1 MQDKKPDALVSE
13 NGNLVT
19 VTTPEYVKDS
29 IKEAIDKHAASR
41 NHPYATHVEP
51 GFVTLSD
58 ETDSDSELT
67 AATSKAV
74 KKAYDL
80 ANTANQNALNN
91 NSNLYL
97 EKQQNGADIPDK
109 AEFIKNIGAVAAN
122 GGVYPGSF
130 QFQQVETTPKESN
143 PVRLVS
149 APHQE
154 SNKLVAYTSYGWYA
168 NNIQT
173 GVVRGGGAD
182 TLGYAVDI
190 NNKRVLVVKEDS
202 VTTGSI
208 HIRSGNYGGVISY
221 RDNGTYWRME
231 GTPDDESI
239 LLNFIDRNPDGS
251 NRHVQSLPKG
261 TGSLMSTSQHY
272 VDASGFVKKISPII
286 KMFSDGSFETND
298 ESNGAT
304 VERLSKGTYLITGVG
319 GFNNDSALDSI
330 EAPLCQNKLPLI
342 WVNHEILPDGSIKL
356 MTYHREHS
364 DVPVFAR
371 NIREGHSDGDLIDI
385 PEGRFVSVR
394 VQIPSAK
401 GG

>member
-154 SNKLVAYTSYGWYA
+154 SNKLVAYTRYGWYA

-208 HIRSGNYGGVISY
+208 HIRSGNYGGIISY

-272 VDASGFVKKISPII
+272 VDACGFVKK
-286 KMFSDGSFETND
+286 
-298 ESNGAT
+298 
-304 VERLSKGTYLITGVG
+304 YL
-319 GFNNDSALDSI
+319 
-330 EAPLCQNKLPLI
+330 Q
-342 WVNHEILPDGSIKL
+342 
-356 MTYHREHS
+356 
-364 DVPVFAR
+364 
-371 NIREGHSDGDLIDI
+371 
-385 PEGRFVSVR
+385 
-394 VQIPSAK
+394 
-401 GG
+401 